1 MTVLH
6 VAFRVGEA
14 EYVLPA
20 SDVLHL
26 ESFEGATRVPGT
38 SEFITGLVHSRGQ
51 VVPVIDLRVRFGLP
65 PIAKSLDSRILIV
78 QSGIRTAGLLVDSAR
93 EVLDLEEDAF
103 REPPELLEEQAMGL
117 IKAVAHAG
125 DRMVM
130 LINLPKLIGVK
141 AHAD

>member
-6 VAFRVGEA
+6 VAFKVGGG

-38 SEFITGLVHSRGQ
+38 SEFVAGLVHSRGQ
-51 VVPVIDLRVRFGLP
+51 VVPVVDLRLRFGLP
-65 PIAKSLDSRILIV
+65 AAERSLDARLLIV
-78 QSGIRTAGLLVDSAR
+78 QVGSRTAGLLVDSAR
-93 EVLDLEEDAF
+93 EVLDLDESAF
-103 REPPELLEEQAMGL
+103 REPPELIDEQALGL
-117 IKAVAHAG
+117 IKAVAQAG
-125 DRMVM
+125 ERMVM

-141 AHAD
+141 AHAE